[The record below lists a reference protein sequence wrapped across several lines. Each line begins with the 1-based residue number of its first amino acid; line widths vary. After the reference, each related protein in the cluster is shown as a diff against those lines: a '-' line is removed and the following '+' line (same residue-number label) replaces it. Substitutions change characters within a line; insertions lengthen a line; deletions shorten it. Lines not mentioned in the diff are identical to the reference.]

1 MCGSDSFTPLLVLLL
16 LLPCACVLFNASS
29 VSLSTTAPLQK
40 EGESFFC
47 RPKKERE
54 REDVGKTQHK
64 PKEEEDD
71 DDDFEDAT
79 FFFCVSHSFFPTRK
93 ALFFLYLKTQEFFVI
108 V

>member
-1 MCGSDSFTPLLVLLL
+1 M
-16 LLPCACVLFNASS
+16 LFNASS

-71 DDDFEDAT
+71 DDDFEDLAT

-93 ALFFLYLKTQEFFVI
+93 ALFFISKDTGVLR
-108 V
+108 

>member
-16 LLPCACVLFNASS
+16 VLPCACVLFNASS

-47 RPKKERE
+47 RRLPRKRERE
-54 REDVGKTQHK
+54 REDVGKTQHT

-79 FFFCVSHSFFPTRK
+79 FFFC
-93 ALFFLYLKTQEFFVI
+93 I
-108 V
+108 